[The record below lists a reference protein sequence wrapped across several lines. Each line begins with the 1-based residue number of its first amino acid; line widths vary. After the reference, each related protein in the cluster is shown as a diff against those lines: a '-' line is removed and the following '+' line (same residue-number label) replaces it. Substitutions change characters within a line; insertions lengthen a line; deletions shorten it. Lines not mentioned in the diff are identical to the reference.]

1 MKIAI
6 IGATGYVGSKLLAEA
21 LERGHQVSALVQNI
35 DKLPSHT
42 SLTAVKANVN
52 DEAALTAQLAGH
64 DIVISAFSGHAAG
77 DVYQY
82 FVDGFTHILNSVKAA
97 GVARFLVVGGAGSLE
112 VAPGVQV
119 VDTPSFPA
127 EWKGTALGARTALE
141 LLRKESTLDW
151 SMLSP
156 SAHLEPGSRTGVFR
170 LGGDQLL
177 LDAQGESRI
186 SVEDYAVAMLNEAEN
201 AQHSR
206 QRFTLGY

>member
-6 IGATGYVGSKLLAEA
+6 IGATGYVGSQLLNEA

-35 DKLPSHT
+35 SKLPAHAA
-42 SLTAVKANVN
+42 LTAVKTDVN

-64 DIVISAFSGHAAG
+64 DLVISAFSGHAAG

-82 FVDGFTHILNSVKAA
+82 FVDGFQHILNSVKASA
-97 GVARFLVVGGAGSLE
+97 VPRFLVVGGAGSLE

-127 EWKGTALGARTALE
+127 EWKGSALGARTALE
-141 LLRKESTLDW
+141 LLRKESALDW
-151 SMLSP
+151 TLLSP
-156 SAHLEPGSRTGVFR
+156 SAHLEPGARTGQFR

-206 QRFTLGY
+206 QRFTVGY

>member
-6 IGATGYVGSKLLAEA
+6 IGATGFVGSKLLNEA
-21 LERGHQVSALVQNI
+21 LERGHQVSALVQHI
-35 DKLPSHT
+35 EKLPAHAA
-42 SLTAVKANVN
+42 LTAVKADVN
-52 DEAALTAQLAGH
+52 DETALTALLAGH
-64 DIVISAFSGHAAG
+64 DLVISAFSGHAAG

-82 FVDGFTHILNSVKAA
+82 YVDGFQHILNSVKAA
-97 GVARFLVVGGAGSLE
+97 AIPRLLVVGGAGSLE

-141 LLRKESTLDW
+141 ILRKEAVLDW

-156 SAHLEPGSRTGVFR
+156 SAHLEPGSRTGNFR
-170 LGGDQLL
+170 LGSDQLL

-186 SVEDYAVAMLNEAEN
+186 SVEDFAVAMLNEAEN

-206 QRFTLGY
+206 QRFTVGY

>member
-6 IGATGYVGSKLLAEA
+6 IGATGFVGSKLLNEA
-21 LERGHQVSALVQNI
+21 LERGHQVSALVQHI
-35 DKLPSHT
+35 EKLPTHAA
-42 SLTAVKANVN
+42 LTAVKADVN
-52 DEAALTAQLAGH
+52 DETALTALLAGH
-64 DIVISAFSGHAAG
+64 DLVISAFSGHAAG

-82 FVDGFTHILNSVKAA
+82 YVDGFQHILNSVKAA
-97 GVARFLVVGGAGSLE
+97 AVPRLLVVGGAGSLE

-141 LLRKESTLDW
+141 ILRKEAALDW

-156 SAHLEPGSRTGVFR
+156 SAHLEPGSRTGTFR

-186 SVEDYAVAMLNEAEN
+186 SVEDFAVAMLNEAEN

-206 QRFTLGY
+206 QRFTVGY

>member
-6 IGATGYVGSKLLAEA
+6 IGATGFVGSKLLNEA
-21 LERGHQVSALVQNI
+21 LERGHQVSALVQHI
-35 DKLPSHT
+35 EKLPAHAA
-42 SLTAVKANVN
+42 LTAVKADVN
-52 DEAALTAQLAGH
+52 DETALTALLAGY
-64 DIVISAFSGHAAG
+64 DLVISAFSGHAAG

-82 FVDGFTHILNSVKAA
+82 YVDGFQHILNSVKAA
-97 GVARFLVVGGAGSLE
+97 AIPRLLVVGGAGSLE

-141 LLRKESTLDW
+141 ILRKEAVLDW

-156 SAHLEPGSRTGVFR
+156 SAHLEPGSRTGNFR
-170 LGGDQLL
+170 LGSDQLL

-186 SVEDYAVAMLNEAEN
+186 SVEDFAVAMLNEAEN

-206 QRFTLGY
+206 QRFTVGY